1 MAVTRRSFTLT
12 LVLTIAALGPC
23 LAQDTV
29 APVVPKAP
37 MAAEDMERFLLH
49 ANIVANKS
57 TKKGVTNARR
67 VTLSDG
73 RVTHDAQLQDV
84 DIALPIFEVGPKN
97 SEVNFKD
104 TYRYNI
110 AGYRLSLL
118 LGLDNVPMS
127 VERKVNG
134 KPVAMTWWI
143 DDVILDEG
151 SRQKEHTVGPNPS
164 RTASQIHILRV
175 FDELIQNR
183 DRNAGN
189 LLWTSDWKMWMID
202 HTRAFRLGKDLLKP
216 QQLERIDRAMF
227 DRMKAL
233 TASSLS
239 ETMEKSLTKG
249 EIDALLA
256 RRDAIV
262 KLFDGKI
269 AQRGEAA
276 VFFTLAN

>member
-1 MAVTRRSFTLT
+1 MESFLENAKIMAT
-12 LVLTIAALGPC
+12 
-23 LAQDTV
+23 
-29 APVVPKAP
+29 
-37 MAAEDMERFLLH
+37 
-49 ANIVANKS
+49 KS
-57 TKKGVTNARR
+57 TKKGVTAAKR

-73 RVTHDAQLQDV
+73 RVTHDAQIQDV

-97 SEVNFKD
+97 TEVDFKD

-110 AGYRLSLL
+110 AGYRLSRL

-127 VERKVNG
+127 VERKING
-134 KPVAMTWWI
+134 KPAAMTWWI
-143 DDVILDEG
+143 DGVILDEG
-151 SRQKEHTVGPNPS
+151 ARQKEHTVGPNPS

-216 QQLERIDRAMF
+216 QQLERVDRDMLEKMRGLTAP
-227 DRMKAL
+227 AL
-233 TASSLS
+233 T
-239 ETMEKSLTKG
+239 ETMDKSLTKA
-249 EIDALLA
+249 EIQALLA

-262 KLFDGKI
+262 KLFDEKI

-276 VFFTLAN
+276 VLFALANQ

>member
-1 MAVTRRSFTLT
+1 MTVTRRSVTLAV
-12 LVLTIAALGPC
+12 VLTIAAFRPC
-23 LAQDTV
+23 LAQDT
-29 APVVPKAP
+29 AAATAQPV
-37 MAAEDMERFLLH
+37 MAAEEMERFLQH
-49 ANIVANKS
+49 ANIVATKS
-57 TKKGVTNARR
+57 TKKGVTNAKR

-73 RVTHDAQLQDV
+73 LVTHDAQLQDV
-84 DIALPIFEVGPKN
+84 NIALPIFEVAPKYT
-97 SEVNFKD
+97 EVDFKD

-110 AGYRLSLL
+110 AGYRLSRL

-134 KPVAMTWWI
+134 KPASMTWWI
-143 DDVILDEG
+143 DGVILDEG
-151 SRQKEHTVGPNPS
+151 SRQKERTVGPNPS

-216 QQLERIDRAMF
+216 QQLERVDRAMF
-227 DRMKAL
+227 ERMKAL